1 MRDPHVDNLLVF
13 PQGTDLHDHVL
24 YTKGDI
30 ILQDKVALSSIINS
44 ELSLYESTVPK
55 IAFSL

>member
-24 YTKGDI
+24 YTEGDI
-30 ILQDKVALSSIINS
+30 ILQDKVALSSLTNS
-44 ELSLYESTVPK
+44 ELSLHKSTVPTVPY
-55 IAFSL
+55 SL